1 MTVNVN
7 PTEVFA
13 GQVVGDVAAA
23 LSGVLTNLGHKL
35 GLYKAMAGAGSL
47 TPDALA
53 QKTGLAERYVREW
66 LNNQTAGGYVAYD
79 PASKTYELPDAHVPV
94 LADENSPVF
103 LIPALEV
110 AASLWFDEDK
120 IANAFRTGDGIA
132 WADHHERLFCGTEA
146 LFKPG
151 YKTSL
156 IADWIGA
163 LDGVSEKLQHGGK
176 VADIGCG
183 HGASAILIAKAF
195 PKAKV
200 HGFDS
205 HLRSVET
212 ARKRANEAGSGTNIA
227 FDAATAKNFPGKD
240 YDLVC
245 YMDCLHDMGDPLGAA
260 RHAFAAL
267 KPGGSVLLVEPA
279 AADSV
284 EDNINPVSR
293 LYYAAS
299 TCVCTPCS
307 KSQEVGTAL
316 GAQAGPARLSALLK
330 EAGFASV
337 RVAATTPFNIIL
349 EARKS
354 S

>member
-1 MTVNVN
+1 MTINVN

-23 LSGVLTNLGHKL
+23 MSGVLTSLGHKL
-35 GLYKAMAGAGSL
+35 GLYQAMAAASPISSETLAKNTNL
-47 TPDALA
+47 T
-53 QKTGLAERYVREW
+53 ERYVREW
-66 LNNQTAGGYVAYD
+66 LNNQTAGGYVTYD
-79 PASKTYELPDAHVPV
+79 PVSQTYELPEAHVPV
-94 LADENSPVF
+94 LADPDSPVF

-132 WADHHERLFCGTEA
+132 WSDHHERLFCGCEA

-151 YKTSL
+151 YKASL

-163 LDGVSEKLQHGGK
+163 LDGVAQTLSNGGK

-183 HGASAILIAKAF
+183 HGASAVLIAKAF
-195 PKAKV
+195 PKASV
-200 HGFDS
+200 HGFDN

-212 ARKRANEAGSGTNIA
+212 ARKRANEADAGDNVA
-227 FDAATAKNFPGKD
+227 FDAATAKTFPGKD
-240 YDLVC
+240 YDLIC

-260 RHAFAAL
+260 RHAHAAL
-267 KPGGSVLLVEPA
+267 KPGGTVLLVEPA
-279 AADSV
+279 AADAV

-299 TCVCTPCS
+299 TGVCTPCS
-307 KSQEVGTAL
+307 KSQEVGAAL

-337 RVAATTPFNIIL
+337 RVAAQTPFNIIL
-349 EARKS
+349 EARKA
-354 S
+354 

>member
-1 MTVNVN
+1 MTINVN

-13 GQVVGDVAAA
+13 GQVIGDVAAA
-23 LSGVLTNLGHKL
+23 MSGMLTSLGYKL
-35 GLYKAMAGAGSL
+35 GLYKAMAGAGPISSE
-47 TPDALA
+47 ALST
-53 QKTGLAERYVREW
+53 KTGLAERYVREW
-66 LNNQTAGGYVAYD
+66 LNNQTAGGYVTYD
-79 PASKTYELPDAHVPV
+79 PASQSYELPGAHVPV
-94 LADENSPVF
+94 LADEDSPVF

-132 WADHHERLFCGTEA
+132 WADHHERLFCGCEA

-151 YKTSL
+151 YKASL
-156 IADWIGA
+156 VADWIGA
-163 LDGVSEKLQHGGK
+163 LDGVADKLSHGGK

-183 HGASAILIAKAF
+183 HGASAVLIAKAF
-195 PKAKV
+195 PKASV
-200 HGFDS
+200 HGFDN

-212 ARKRANEAGSGTNIA
+212 ARKRADEAGAGDNVA
-227 FDAATAKNFPGKD
+227 FDAATAKNFPGED

-260 RHAFAAL
+260 RHAYVAL

-279 AADSV
+279 AADAI

-299 TCVCTPCS
+299 TGVCTPCS

-330 EAGFASV
+330 QAGFASV
-337 RVAATTPFNIIL
+337 RVAAQTPFNIIL
-349 EARKS
+349 EARKA
-354 S
+354 

>member
-1 MTVNVN
+1 MTINVN

-23 LSGVLTNLGHKL
+23 MSGMLTSLGHKL
-35 GLYKAMAGAGSL
+35 GLYKAMAGAGPL
-47 TPDALA
+47 PAVALA
-53 QKTGLAERYVREW
+53 DKTGLNERYVREW
-66 LNNQTAGGYVAYD
+66 LNNQTAGGYVTYD
-79 PASKTYELPDAHVPV
+79 PATQHYELPDAHAPV
-94 LADENSPVF
+94 LADEDSPVF

-120 IANAFRTGDGIA
+120 ISDAFRTGDGIA
-132 WADHHERLFCGTEA
+132 WADHHERLFCGCEA

-151 YKTSL
+151 YKASL
-156 IADWIGA
+156 VAEWIAA
-163 LDGVSEKLQHGGK
+163 LDGVSEKLEQGGK

-195 PKAKV
+195 PDADIY
-200 HGFDS
+200 GFDN

-212 ARKRANEAGSGTNIA
+212 ARKRARDAEAGSNIS
-227 FDAATAKNFPGKD
+227 FDAATAKNFPGSD
-240 YDLVC
+240 YDLIC

-260 RHAFAAL
+260 RHAFQAL
-267 KPGGSVLLVEPA
+267 KPGGTVLLVEPA
-279 AADSV
+279 AADAI

-299 TCVCTPCS
+299 TGVCTPCS

-330 EAGFASV
+330 EAGFESV
-337 RVAATTPFNIIL
+337 RVAAQTPFNIIL
-349 EARKS
+349 EARKA
-354 S
+354 

>member
-1 MTVNVN
+1 MNANVN

-23 LSGVLTNLGHKL
+23 LSGVLTSLGHKL

-53 QKTGLAERYVREW
+53 KKTSLTERYVREW
-66 LNNQTAGGYVAYD
+66 LNNQTAGGYVIYD
-79 PASKTYELPDAHVPV
+79 PASKTYELPNAHVPV
-94 LADENSPVF
+94 LADESSPVF

-120 IANAFRTGDGIA
+120 IANAFRSGDGIA

-163 LDGVSEKLQHGGK
+163 LDGVTDKLSQGGK
-176 VADIGCG
+176 IADIGCG
-183 HGASAILIAKAF
+183 HGASTILMAQAF
-195 PKAKV
+195 PTATV
-200 HGFDS
+200 RGFDN

-212 ARKRANEAGSGTNIA
+212 ARKRAREESVGDNLA
-227 FDAATAKNFPGKD
+227 FDAATAKNFPGND

-267 KPGGSVLLVEPA
+267 KPGGTVLLVEPA
-279 AADSV
+279 AADAL

-299 TCVCTPCS
+299 TGVCTPCS

-330 EAGFASV
+330 EAGFATV
-337 RVAATTPFNIIL
+337 RVAARTPFNIIL
-349 EARKS
+349 EARKA
-354 S
+354 